1 MRVRTYASCVAVALC
16 AVLPTSASAAI
27 DSIVVQPNAALAD
40 FLCLGSTTTSP
51 VRLALTTVEGTTLQ
65 TLTLPQADDT
75 FDTGCPGSTHAFEP
89 GAALPAG
96 AAQPAFGRYPAGARI
111 IATQDGV
118 SVAFALPY
126 GAFASGTTR
135 LRSLPNPAALTGGVV
150 AASAPGTYTGAAAT
164 QGDPVTA
171 NGTETDSAAHVIP
184 ITETFTPAR
193 YRVSLESSTVRVL
206 GADPLGGAVAA
217 TLSAP
222 GGALLGRATLRPR
235 VGADCS
241 SSCSASDSFDAPP
254 ASGGTL
260 AVTGQ
265 PGWFPAHTIT
275 LPSGSFRLDGFDVSI
290 PTGYAGSYDFALR
303 FFDPESVSSLAP
315 SSPFRCLELGAAVTC
330 PGGSPVNRLAVSA
343 GAFVV
348 PGDTVD
354 VTGTDADGDVAT
366 ITATAGG
373 LSGSLDDGSVTV
385 RGAPHAQLTAALR
398 SPHSPPLD
406 PYVESYTDRTDE
418 TGTDTLVDAFSVHIQ
433 NGATVTLSGP
443 ATGPIAQTFTWKLA
457 ASMDA
462 SGVVRGTTYGLA
474 PVAVDLVGGSS
485 DNGARTA
492 HFQTTADVAGN
503 FAVALGDVRAGDV
516 VNVAAADATTHQ
528 MTTTT
533 LGFGAP
539 PVTITGV
546 SDGQYVRGTVTPT
559 VAGAGLDSVFWNGIN
574 ATLPTLLVPASPF
587 PYPLDTTKWDDGT
600 YRLEASGR
608 PSPGGYDYL
617 YITIDNT
624 PPNGSAG
631 NDQTVARGSTAVI
644 VTGASDDTS
653 GLASVKVDFGDK
665 HRLTQGADN
674 LGNPIAHTYSK
685 LGRYTVL
692 VTITD
697 GAGNVT
703 SDSSRIRVATSVAP
717 QVGGKF
723 AGKLVRKKLL
733 ATKLTGRQ
741 PGQLEIFILS
751 QTGARKLTKRVTFT
765 KANQH
770 IKVSLLTRGLKLG
783 RFVLVE
789 QFTDANGVAGP
800 VQAFP
805 LRVVKR

>member
-1 MRVRTYASCVAVALC
+1 MRVRTYASCCAVALC
-16 AVLPTSASAAI
+16 AVLPSTAAAAI
-27 DSIVVQPNAALAD
+27 DSIAVQPNASLAD
-40 FLCLGSTTTSP
+40 FLCLGSDSVSP

-75 FDTGCPGSTHAFEP
+75 FDPGCPGSTHSFEP
-89 GAALPAG
+89 GATLPAG
-96 AAQPAFGRYPAGARI
+96 ALQPAFGRYPAGARI

-118 SVAFALPY
+118 SVVFALPY

-150 AASAPGTYTGAAAT
+150 APNVAGTYTGAAAT
-164 QGDPVTA
+164 QGNAVTA
-171 NGTETDSAAHVIP
+171 NGTVTDSASHAIP
-184 ITETFTPAR
+184 ITETITPAR
-193 YRVSLESSTVRVL
+193 YRIALESSTVRVL
-206 GADPLGGAVAA
+206 GADPLGGTVGS
-217 TLSAP
+217 TLNAP

-241 SSCSASDSFDAPP
+241 SGCSASDSFDSPP
-254 ASGGTL
+254 VSGGTL

-265 PGWFPAHTIT
+265 PGWFPAHIIT

-290 PTGYAGSYDFALR
+290 PTGYTGSYDFALR

-315 SSPFRCLELGAAVTC
+315 SNPLRCLELGGAVSC

-354 VTGTDADGDVAT
+354 VTGVDADGDIAT

-398 SPHSPPLD
+398 SPQAPPLE
-406 PYVESYTDRTDE
+406 PFTASFTDRTDE
-418 TGTDTLVDAFSVHIQ
+418 SGTDTLVDAFSVHIQ
-433 NGATVTLSGP
+433 NGATVTFSGP
-443 ATGPIAQTFTWKLA
+443 ATGPVAQTFTWKLA
-457 ASMDA
+457 AGIDA
-462 SGVVRGTTYGLA
+462 AGVVRGTTFGLA
-474 PVAVDLVGGSS
+474 PVAVDLVGGSAS
-485 DNGARTA
+485 DGARTT

-503 FAVALGDVRAGDV
+503 FAVALGDLRVGDI
-516 VNVAAADATTHQ
+516 VNVAAAELTTHQ
-528 MTTTT
+528 LTTTT
-533 LGFGAP
+533 LGFGGP
-539 PVTITGV
+539 PVKITGV
-546 SDGQYVRGTVTPT
+546 SDGQFVRGTITPT
-559 VAGAGLDSVFWNGIN
+559 VAGAGLDSVFWNGVD
-574 ATLPTLLVPASPF
+574 ATLPTLLAPASPF
-587 PYPLDTTKWDDGT
+587 PYTLDTTKWDDDT

-608 PSPGGYDYL
+608 PSPAGYDYL

-631 NDQTVARGSTAVI
+631 SDQTVARGSNAII

-665 HRLTQGADN
+665 HRLTQGAGN

-685 LGRYTVL
+685 LGRYTVV

-697 GAGNVT
+697 LAGNVT
-703 SDSSRIRVATSVAP
+703 SDSARIRVATSVAQ

-723 AGKLVRKKLL
+723 AGKLVRGKLL
-733 ATKLTGRQ
+733 AAKLTGRL
-741 PGQLEIFILS
+741 PGQLELFVLS

-805 LRVVKR
+805 LRVVRR